1 MRKQKYEVIWLDRCE
16 VGFRDKR
23 GELQKCNKPA
33 IAIMVFDNGDE
44 CTCVC
49 EEHLKEIEKD
59 ILESEDE

>member
-1 MRKQKYEVIWLDRCE
+1 
-16 VGFRDKR
+16 
-23 GELQKCNKPA
+23 
-33 IAIMVFDNGDE
+33 MVFDNGDE